1 MVKRIVPLLCLCLL
15 TAPAWSQSDPAPAAV
30 EEVQKTQEDEKKDE
44 QILVV
49 GQRPGPGL
57 WKVSKGDNVVWIFG
71 SYSPLPKKMEW
82 RSHEVEKILAQSQA
96 FLTPPSARTKMGFF
110 KKVSLI
116 PYAIGFEKL
125 PDGATLKDVLPS
137 DVYARWLPLKAKY
150 LAKEGDGIERK
161 RPIFVADQ
169 LHSAALRQ
177 AGLDSDKDVREAISQ
192 MAKKNKL
199 NIVVTEV
206 DLPLEEPAR
215 MIKEFKKSSLEDAAC
230 FAKTLERLETDLDT
244 MRLRANAWAKGNL
257 EEIQKLNYADREGA
271 CRTAMFSSSV
281 IKDRPEFQTLEA
293 RMTEAWLAAVDKSL
307 ETNKS
312 AFATMALHRMLDPNG
327 IVAALQAR
335 GYVVEKPE

>member
-1 MVKRIVPLLCLCLL
+1 MSKRIVPLLCLCFL
-15 TAPAWSQSDPAPAAV
+15 TAPAWSQSEPAPAAV
-30 EEVQKTQEDEKKDE
+30 GEVQQAQENESKDE

-57 WKVSKGDNVVWIFG
+57 WKVSKGDNVLWIFG

-82 RSHEVEKILAQSQA
+82 RSHEVEKIISQSQE
-96 FLTPPSARTKMGFF
+96 FLTPPSTKTKMGFF

-125 PDGATLKDVLPS
+125 PDGATLKDVLPT
-137 DVYARWLPLKAKY
+137 DVYARWIPLKAKY

-169 LHSAALRQ
+169 LHSAALHH
-177 AGLDSDKDVREAISQ
+177 AGLDSDKEVRESISQ

-199 NIVVTEV
+199 NIVAVEV

-215 MIKEFKKSSLEDAAC
+215 MLKEFKKSSLADAAC
-230 FAKTLERLETDLDT
+230 FAKTLERLETDMET

-271 CRTAMFSSSV
+271 CRAAMFSSSV
-281 IKDRPEFQTLEA
+281 IKDLPEFQTLEA
-293 RMTEAWLAAVDKSL
+293 RMTEAWLAEVDKSL

-312 AFATMALHRMLDPNG
+312 TFATMALHRLLDPKG

-335 GYVVEKPE
+335 GYVVDKPE